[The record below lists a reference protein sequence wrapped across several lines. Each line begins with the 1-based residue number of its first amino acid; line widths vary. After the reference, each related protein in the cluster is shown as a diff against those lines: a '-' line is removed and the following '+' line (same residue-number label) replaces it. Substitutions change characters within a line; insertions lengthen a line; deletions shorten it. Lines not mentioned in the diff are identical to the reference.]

1 MATHVFLTAQ
11 SQTLNSCDSSQSCNI
26 SRLSAYIGLP
36 LLDFLV
42 MHWF

>member
-1 MATHVFLTAQ
+1 M
-11 SQTLNSCDSSQSCNI
+11 

>member
-1 MATHVFLTAQ
+1 MG
-11 SQTLNSCDSSQSCNI
+11 
-26 SRLSAYIGLP
+26 RLSAYIGLP